1 MCTLL
6 VFHHCF
12 ADAEFVIAANRD
24 EYLDRPAEPPALRLW
39 HGRRVLAPRDA
50 RAGGTWLGTND
61 AGVFAGITNRPT
73 PSPDASRRSRGL
85 LVADALA
92 ASSAAEAAARL
103 AQLPARSYNPFN
115 LLVCDAEDAFVVVYE
130 EKAELSRL
138 SAGPHVIG
146 NGDPDSRSL
155 PKVARLLDEA
165 GAIAKGS
172 AAEALAALEGA
183 CAAHG
188 SAGGAPLLATCIHA
202 GGYGTRSSTL
212 LRRGRRPDQ
221 DVFRFSDG
229 PPCSHPYRDFTPL
242 LTQLDQ
248 TGMRAGA
255 AERTHA

>member
-1 MCTLL
+1 MCTLI

-24 EYLDRPAEPPALRLW
+24 EYLDRPAEPPALRSW

-73 PSPDASRRSRGL
+73 ASLDASRRSRGL

-92 ASSAAEAAARL
+92 ASSASEAAARL
-103 AQLPARSYNPFN
+103 AALPARAYNPFN
-115 LLVCDAEDAFVVVYE
+115 LLVCDAQDAFVIVYE
-130 EKAELSRL
+130 EKAELRRL

-146 NGDPDSRSL
+146 NGDPDSRRL

-165 GAIAKGS
+165 DGIARGS
-172 AAEALAALEGA
+172 AEEALAALEGT

-188 SAGGAPLLATCIHA
+188 NEGGPLLATCIHA
-202 GGYGTRSSTL
+202 GAYGTRSSTL
-212 LRRGRRPDQ
+212 MRRGRRPDQ

-229 PPCSHPYRDFTPL
+229 PPCSHGYRDFTGL
-242 LTQLDQ
+242 LAQLDR
-248 TGMRAGA
+248 TGMRTEA
-255 AERTHA
+255 AERMHA

>member
-1 MCTLL
+1 MCTLI

-12 ADAEFVIAANRD
+12 ADAELVIAANRD

-50 RAGGTWLGTND
+50 RARGTWLGAND
-61 AGVFAGITNRPT
+61 AGVFAGITNRPS

-92 ASSAAEAAARL
+92 ASSASEAAARL
-103 AQLPARSYNPFN
+103 AQLPSRAYNPFN
-115 LLVCDAEDAFVVVYE
+115 LLVCDARDAFVVVYE

-146 NGDPDSRSL
+146 NGDPDSRRL
-155 PKVARLLDEA
+155 PKVARLLGEA
-165 GAIAKGS
+165 EEIAQGS
-172 AAEALAALEGA
+172 AEEALAALEGT

-188 SAGGAPLLATCIHA
+188 SSGAPLLATCIHA
-202 GGYGTRSSTL
+202 GAYGTRSSTL
-212 LRRGRRPDQ
+212 MRRGRRPDQ

-229 PPCSHPYRDFTPL
+229 PPCSHPYRDFSPL
-242 LTQLDQ
+242 LTQLDR
-248 TGMRAGA
+248 TGRRTGA
-255 AERTHA
+255 AERMHA

>member
-1 MCTLL
+1 MCTLI

-24 EYLDRPAEPPALRLW
+24 EYLDRPAEPPALRFW

-61 AGVFAGITNRPT
+61 AGVFAGLTNRPT
-73 PSPDASRRSRGL
+73 ASPDAARRSRGL
-85 LVADALA
+85 LVKGALA

-103 AQLPARSYNPFN
+103 AELPARTYNPFN
-115 LLVCDAEDAFVVVYE
+115 LFVCDAQDAFVVVYE

-146 NGDPDSRSL
+146 NGDPDSRRL

-165 GAIAKGS
+165 DAIARGS
-172 AAEALAALEGA
+172 AEGALAALEGV
-183 CAAHG
+183 CATHG
-188 SAGGAPLLATCIHA
+188 SAASPLEATCIHA
-202 GGYGTRSSTL
+202 GAYGTRSSTL
-212 LRRGRRPDQ
+212 MRRGRRRDQ

-229 PPCSHPYRDFTPL
+229 PPCSQTYRDFTPL
-242 LTQLDQ
+242 LTQLDL
-248 TGMRAGA
+248 TGPRTGA
-255 AERTHA
+255 AERMHA